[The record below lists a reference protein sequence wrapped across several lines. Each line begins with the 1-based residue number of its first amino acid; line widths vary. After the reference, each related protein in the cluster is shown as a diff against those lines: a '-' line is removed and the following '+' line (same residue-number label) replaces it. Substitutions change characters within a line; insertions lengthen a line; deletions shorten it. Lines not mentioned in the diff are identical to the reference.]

1 MIAPASLLRH
11 GRVLAPILL
20 LVLILLAIF
29 TSRHQN
35 PYFPAAINGHGFLP
49 NAGTSA
55 SKHAAAEQHCSNIP
69 ALIHQNYFFPQSA
82 KSKPTDDV
90 PADELPTSPRY
101 KAKTHSASW
110 QATPFVYNFYS
121 LESARNL
128 IPQLSG
134 RLPSTSKYTVDD
146 YIRTWESLPL
156 GMLRAD
162 FWRYMVLYLYGGIY
176 ADLDVKLVTDLPW
189 AILCDETTATSG
201 DAAADVSKESPAKS
215 EPDIAKVDPEKSVLD
230 KAMDDAIPAS
240 GNSRIHNRAGIVSAL
255 REKFS
260 SHEPLGLVVGIEGDD
275 TVGGLARGLQI
286 VQWCVSS
293 PFDKLDAILSTRD

>member
-1 MIAPASLLRH
+1 M
-11 GRVLAPILL
+11 
-20 LVLILLAIF
+20 
-29 TSRHQN
+29 
-35 PYFPAAINGHGFLP
+35 
-49 NAGTSA
+49 
-55 SKHAAAEQHCSNIP
+55 
-69 ALIHQNYFFPQSA
+69 
-82 KSKPTDDV
+82 
-90 PADELPTSPRY
+90 
-101 KAKTHSASW
+101 
-110 QATPFVYNFYS
+110 YNFYS

-176 ADLDVKLVTDLPW
+176 ADLDVKLVADLPW
-189 AILCDETTATSG
+189 AILCDETTAMSG
-201 DAAADVSKESPAKS
+201 DAADVSKESPTKS

-260 SHEPLGLVVGIEGDD
+260 SREPLGLVVGIEGDD

-286 VQWCVSS
+286 VQWCVNPRFDELDTLLCARLTDALQDNGRPCGS
-293 PFDKLDAILSTRD
+293 PGHTMCYRAHYSHITRLSETPCSRE